1 MSEGIV
7 LEPFNTRKWLG
18 TLSGARA
25 TKENHAHFWAKDPR
39 ALCSLSS
46 AHFLTVGTGLDIY
59 TSTLLPAIEA
69 ADHEVLLVTCFWA
82 RSDTLALLCA
92 SLIRLS
98 QKALARRDGSRICV
112 RLCFSSMSLLQK
124 LFHTSSE
131 RGRIYQPAELGAKLG
146 LPDPSA
152 LPGLDLEVKS
162 LFFRP
167 FSVMHPKFV
176 IIDRNQA
183 FMPSCNVSWE
193 VWLECCFSVTGPVV
207 DTLVEFWQETWASG
221 DGSPD
226 YTFSPLREPPEQTQ
240 SRVSHPTPQSRTTR
254 AFPLPPIPISTILLP
269 SPHHNSLSLSIPMPL
284 LSTSPPPQTPLNTL
298 LLHILGD
305 AEQSITL
312 ITPNLTSPPVVN
324 ALIDALCRGVDV
336 HLITNRRMMI
346 LEQLVTAGTI
356 TEIAVW
362 KLVRRYKNLR
372 RQHRDNLEAGSMLGS
387 LTVEYFRP
395 IPSQKSELIKV
406 HIKCTVVDGKIV
418 VLGSGNMDR
427 ASWYTSQ
434 ELGIALFGEDVVR
447 MVCEGIYGATKRRTE
462 EYYATA

>member
-1 MSEGIV
+1 MSREFV
-7 LEPFNTRKWLG
+7 LELFNGRKWLS
-18 TLSGARA
+18 TLSGTRTA
-25 TKENHAHFWAKDPR
+25 KEKRAHFWATDPR

-69 ADHEVLLVTCFWA
+69 AEHEVLLVTCFWA
-82 RSDTLALLCA
+82 RSDTLSLLCA

-131 RGRIYQPAELGAKLG
+131 KGRVYQPPEWRAKLG

-193 VWLECCFSVTGPVV
+193 VWLECCVSVTGPVV
-207 DTLVEFWQETWASG
+207 DTLVEFWRETWAIG
-221 DGSPD
+221 DRSSAH
-226 YTFSPLREPPEQTQ
+226 TFSPLGDPSEQTL
-240 SRVSHPTPQSRTTR
+240 SPVSHPTPQSRTAR
-254 AFPLPPIPISTILLP
+254 ALPLATIPISTILLP
-269 SPHHNSLSLSIPMPL
+269 SPHHNNLSLSIPMPL

-305 AEQSITL
+305 AEHSISL
-312 ITPNLTSPPVVN
+312 ITPNLTSSPVIS

-362 KLVRRYKNLR
+362 KLVRAYKSLR
-372 RQHRDNLEAGSMLGS
+372 RQRRENLEAGPTLGS
-387 LTVEYFRP
+387 LTIEYFRP
-395 IPSQKSELIKV
+395 ILSHESELIKV
-406 HIKCTVVDGKIV
+406 HIKCTVVDGKMV

-434 ELGIALFGEDVVR
+434 ELGIALFGDDVVR
-447 MVCEGIYGATKRRTE
+447 NVCDGVYGAMKRRIE
-462 EYYATA
+462 EYYSTI